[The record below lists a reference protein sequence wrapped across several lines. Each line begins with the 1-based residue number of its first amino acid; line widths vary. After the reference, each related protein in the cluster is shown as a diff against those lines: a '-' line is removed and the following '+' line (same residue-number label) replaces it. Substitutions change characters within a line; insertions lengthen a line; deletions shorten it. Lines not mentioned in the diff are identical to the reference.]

1 MFLVD
6 ISVVIVNFNGAKF
19 IEACLD
25 SLFASEISYA
35 YDVWMVDNAS
45 SDNSLEILSAY
56 KDRIHLIVNTEN
68 TGFSYAN
75 NQAIRQSSGRYLF
88 ILNNDTV
95 LEKNTLQ
102 LLVDEHE
109 RQPHLGAIC
118 PKLLNADGSLQ
129 CPGSS
134 LGHWRFKQD
143 RARFVPFIA
152 GAAFLMRKSVMDEMG
167 GMDENLFF
175 YNDDIDMCRF
185 LRHKGYP
192 ILYFPE
198 AKVIHFGGLSTQYR
212 KVGSLIEGYRGGIY
226 LAYKHYG
233 VVAGLLYRLV
243 LCLDLFVRIIAN
255 LFNREML
262 GGYLRVLWINI
273 TNDIYLPRVKKGRK
287 L

>member
-25 SLFASEISYA
+25 SLFASELSYT

-45 SDNSLEILSAY
+45 TDNSLEILSGY
-56 KDRIHLIVNTEN
+56 KDCLNLIVNTEN

-75 NQAIRQSSGRYLF
+75 NQAIRACSGRYLF

-95 LEKNTLQ
+95 LEKNTIQ
-102 LLVDEHE
+102 LLMHEHE
-109 RQPHLGAIC
+109 RTPNLGVIC

-134 LGHWRFKQD
+134 FGHWRFKQN
-143 RARFVPFIA
+143 RVRFVPFIA

-185 LRHKGYP
+185 LRHRGYP

-198 AKVIHFGGLSTQYR
+198 AKVVHFGGLSTQYR

-233 VVAGLLYRLV
+233 FIAGVLYRVV
-243 LCLDLFVRIIAN
+243 LCLDLFVR
-255 LFNREML
+255 LLLSFGNRDMF
-262 GGYLRVLWINI
+262 GGYLQVLWINV
-273 TNDIYLPRVKKGRK
+273 TNDIYLSRIKKENR